1 MPYKYN
7 ILGQGWHFPQENI
20 SSSDII
26 KFQGR
31 INAYYSSDQELQTDI
46 RNVYLP
52 FFFICGDLFLPVTD
66 NGILK

>member
-52 FFFICGDLFLPVTD
+52 FFSYVVTCFCLLL
-66 NGILK
+66 IMES